1 MEGFAH
7 RWLVGLGVAVLMAAS
22 APAAQAAFGVEEH
35 NFEAGTCKTASCTYA
50 SVEANRGEAYTQAA
64 GHPPFGITG
73 FELNHHS
80 AGLGAQEPEGS
91 LKRVRVDIPPGLA
104 ADPQALPQCSDEAF
118 NKNACPVNTKVG
130 TNELVVFASLANAT
144 IDGTVYN
151 LEPKP
156 GLPLDFG
163 IDVSV
168 EPLVNVH
175 IFLEGH
181 VSWNTDYHEYFE
193 INNIP
198 KEGEALGLKIPLAV
212 LKSKLIFNGHAPEE
226 AGNGNFLTL
235 PSVCST
241 TTTSHLEV
249 ESYAGEVSRT
259 DTHTPV
265 GVEGCSNVPFKP
277 TAEVRPETA
286 QSDEPDGAITEVRA
300 PQNAGENEINTS
312 DIRDAHV
319 ALPEGMTLDPSA
331 AHGLQVCTPAQ
342 IAIGTR
348 ERVTC
353 PEASKVGT
361 VSIETDLPPGSLAG
375 NVYLGDPTGGPITA
389 PPYTIYIDA
398 ESVYDVSVRLKGT
411 VNPNPSTGRLEA
423 TFLENPPL
431 PFSDLALKLDG
442 GARAPV
448 ANPLVCGSSQ
458 VDALFTPYTG
468 GPSAL
473 SATPFATTG
482 CASPLPFSL
491 KQSTQSSSAA
501 AHAYTSYT
509 FNLARENGQ
518 QYLSQ
523 VKSVLPA
530 GLVGSI
536 PSVPLCA
543 EAQAQA
549 GSCSAASAIGT
560 ATVSAGAG
568 SEPYSFSGRV
578 YLTGPFNGAPYGLS
592 IPVRALAGPFD
603 LGTVVTRASIGVDPH
618 TGRVIVTSALP
629 TIVAGIPLRLRTIS
643 VAVTRPNFL
652 FNPTSCAALSTD
664 TTLTSTFGAVQSV
677 SSPFQASG
685 CEALPFAPKLT
696 ASTNAKTSKATGAI
710 FVVKVT
716 YPAGAQANIKSVY
729 VALPKQLPSRIS
741 TLNKAC
747 PASHFRSQPRR
758 LSRPLARWHRHGLH
772 ARPARQADRS
782 GHVRLPRWC
791 RLPRPR
797 SRTQRRRRGHGD
809 PRRQHQHRQRHHQ
822 LQLRLGT
829 RRARVE
835 LRSEAPPQPQLR
847 ARRGRQP
854 LQEAAL
860 MPTTITAQNGKVLK
874 QNTKIAV
881 GDCPIVVLSHRI
893 RGHEAILVVK
903 VPGAGRLSAGGKN
916 FLARQKRPGKA
927 RDRHDRRAPVPRRR
941 EGLGGGSP
949 PSPLRQG
956 APRLRAQGQE
966 IAQVLG
972 DDDGCLQVG
981 TAACLQIVASAR

>member
-1 MEGFAH
+1 
-7 RWLVGLGVAVLMAAS
+7 MAAS

-64 GHPPFGITG
+64 GHPPYGITG

-118 NKNACPVNTKVG
+118 NKNACPANTKVG

-235 PSVCST
+235 PSVCSS

-249 ESYAGEVSRT
+249 ESYAGEISRT
-259 DTHTPV
+259 ETHTPV

-277 TAEVRPETA
+277 TAEVKPETA

-300 PQNAGENEINTS
+300 PQNTGENEINTS

-319 ALPEGMTLDPSA
+319 TLPEGMTLDPSA

-375 NVYLGDPTGGPITA
+375 NVYLGDPAGGPITA

-411 VNPNPSTGRLEA
+411 VTPNPSTGRLEA
-423 TFLENPPL
+423 AFLENPPL
-431 PFSDLALKLDG
+431 PFSDLILKLDG
-442 GARAPV
+442 GARAPL
-448 ANPLVCGSSQ
+448 ANPLICGNSQ

-523 VKSVLPA
+523 VKTVLPA
-530 GLVGSI
+530 GLVGAI
-536 PSVPLCA
+536 PSVPLCG

-568 SEPYSFSGRV
+568 SEPYSFSGSV
-578 YLTGPFNGAPYGLS
+578 YLTGPYNGAPYGFS

-618 TGRVIVTSALP
+618 SGRVIVTSALP

-643 VAVTRPNFL
+643 VAVTRPSFL
-652 FNPTSCAALSTD
+652 FNPTNCSPLTTD
-664 TTLTSTFGAVQSV
+664 TTLTSTFGAIQPV
-677 SSPFQASG
+677 SSAFQASG
-685 CEALPFAPKLT
+685 CSALPFAPKLT
-696 ASTNAKTSKATGAI
+696 ASTNAKTSKADGAI
-710 FVVKVT
+710 FVVKVG
-716 YPAGAQANIKSVY
+716 YPPGAQANIKSVY

-747 PASHFRSQPRR
+747 PAATFEANPAACPA
-758 LSRPLARWHRHGLH
+758 LSRVGTATVSTPVLPGKLTGPAMFVSHGGAAFPDL
-772 ARPARQADRS
+772 DLVLS
-782 GHVRLPRWC
+782 GDGGVTVILVGNTNIAKGITSSTYASVPDVPVSSFEVRLPRN
-791 RLPRPR
+791 PD
-797 SRTQRRRRGHGD
+797 SV
-809 PRRQHQHRQRHHQ
+809 
-822 LQLRLGT
+822 LG
-829 RRARVE
+829 AVGS
-835 LRSEAPPQPQLR
+835 LCKKSLV
-847 ARRGRQP
+847 
-854 LQEAAL
+854 

-881 GDCPIVVLSHRI
+881 GDCPIVVLSHRV

-903 VPGAGRLSAGGKN
+903 VPGAGRVSAGGKDL
-916 FLARQKRPGKA
+916 LARHKRPGKA
-927 RDRHDRRAPVPRRR
+927 RDLTIAVPLSR
-941 EGLGGGSP
+941 GGVGVLAGSP
-949 PSPLRQG
+949 RHRLAVKVRLGFVPKAKKSPKSS
-956 APRLRAQGQE
+956 
-966 IAQVLG
+966 
-972 DDDGCLQVG
+972 
-981 TAACLQIVASAR
+981 ASATVVFK